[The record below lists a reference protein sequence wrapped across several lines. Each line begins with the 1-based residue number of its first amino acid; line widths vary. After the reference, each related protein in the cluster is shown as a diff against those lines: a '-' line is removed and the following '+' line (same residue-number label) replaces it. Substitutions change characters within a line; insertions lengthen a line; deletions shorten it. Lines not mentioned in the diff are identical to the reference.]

1 MAFNLFTRA
10 QSNPSLPG
18 NLPNPNFQYQDLTPT
33 LDGIFDAYM
42 KIQQDK
48 RAAGLAALQTQQLQ
62 GAIAGQQQEQALR
75 SAQQTAQFGAP
86 LASYTPQQMTAA
98 AGTAPLDQ
106 GMGPL
111 TNERFGALQRLRDG
125 LAKLGG
131 RDPMTLEAQGLARR
145 KTESEIAENQAQADE
160 IKMRASGGHGVAEQF
175 YTDPDTGMKFRIKP
189 GHKGNEY
196 IPLPGQAIG
205 ADGKVVFTTNQTKE
219 DRPGQGEYSARGFAD
234 KAQQAHDALSAI
246 EAKGFNPAAK
256 GNLVQSMLPTMA
268 QSPDFQSSD
277 QARRQFVNAILRR
290 DSGAAIPPFELENY
304 TRQYF
309 PVPGDSPAVLQQK
322 AAARQ
327 LAIANLEQE
336 GARVPSAIPQGRGPQ
351 VGAVEDGYRFK
362 GGNPSDPNAW
372 EKI

>member
-1 MAFNLFTRA
+1 MPIFTRA
-10 QSNPSLPG
+10 QSNPQFPG
-18 NLPNPNFQYQDLTPT
+18 NLPNPNFQFQDMAPT
-33 LDGIFDAYM
+33 LDSVFDMYM
-42 KIQQDK
+42 RSRQDQ
-48 RAAGLAALQTQQLQ
+48 RTEQLAGKQSQVFQGQLAAQKED
-62 GAIAGQQQEQALR
+62 AALR
-75 SAQQTAQFGAP
+75 GAQQTAQFGAP
-86 LASYTPQQMTAA
+86 ISSFSPQQVSQAA
-98 AGTAPLDQ
+98 LGQEAPAPFNNDMAAKL
-106 GMGPL
+106 M
-111 TNERFGALQRLRDG
+111 RLREG
-125 LAKLGG
+125 LAKAGG
-131 RDPMTLEAQGLARR
+131 RDQATLDAQAMARQKETVGLDLQR
-145 KTESEIAENQAQADE
+145 SQIAENQAQADE

-290 DSGAAIPPFELENY
+290 ESGAAIPPFELENY

-309 PVPGDSPAVLQQK
+309 PVPGDSPEVLQQK
-322 AAARQ
+322 AQARK
-327 LAIANLEQE
+327 LAIAGLEQE
-336 GARVPSAIPQGRGPQ
+336 GARVPSALPSKAGRQ
-351 VGAVEDGYRFK
+351 VGRFVVEEG
-362 GGNPSDPNAW
+362 
-372 EKI
+372 